1 MYEFET
7 VFDVN
12 TGDLNGIVTGSGV
25 HLNKDVTISF
35 ALLDQQANAV
45 QNDQQLIN
53 NPLISDVVFDIL
65 DINGNTVYPNYLSG
79 GTTRSITITEA
90 DNISI
95 FGDYTKDFG
104 VQARVFNHLDD
115 EVFTGVFLLYGNTPI
130 INNNFVISDSSM
142 PYTDEAEQVFG
153 EVVVDLSLSNN
164 LKYMTMDRYDIYA
177 STGNDISLYAEEN
190 MNPEYHQ
197 AFLYSQYAYNI
208 DDIYT
213 IRIKP
218 IGLSY
223 GTPYFFK
230 IVPYSKIG
238 SGQAISFGPNTI
250 QLSATGSAASF
261 VRSNNL
267 ELFFGDDSM
276 NLGYITGATTG
287 ESDSII
293 DTIEKALYKT
303 LLYTFELNHETDRIS
318 SSQLKVAID
327 NTGAWLTEDSINNTG
342 QLIFSIAPSGYGD
355 AFYNLMV
362 SGPTGAYK
370 LYKTSI

>member
-1 MYEFET
+1 MYEFEA
-7 VFDVN
+7 VFNVN
-12 TGDLNGIVTGSGV
+12 TGDLSTVVTGSGV
-25 HLNKDVTISF
+25 HLNKDVTLSF
-35 ALLDQQANAV
+35 SLLDQEANPV

-53 NPLISDVVFDIL
+53 NPLIDTVIFDIL
-65 DINGNTVYPNYLSG
+65 DISGNIIYPNYLSG
-79 GTTRSITITEA
+79 GTTRSITISEA

-104 VQARVFNHLDD
+104 VRARIFNNIDNK
-115 EVFTGVFLLYGNTPI
+115 VFTGVFLVYGNEPV
-130 INNNFVISDSSM
+130 INSYIVSDSSV
-142 PYTDEAEQVFG
+142 PYLDGAQQVFG
-153 EVVVDLSLSNN
+153 EVTVDLSLANN
-164 LKYMTMDRYDIYA
+164 LKYVTMQKYDIYA
-177 STGNDISLYAEEN
+177 STGNGIELYPEAN
-190 MNPEYHQ
+190 MNPEYHES
-197 AFLYSQYAYNI
+197 FLYSQYAYNI
-208 DDIYT
+208 EDIYK

-230 IVPYSKIG
+230 IVPYSNIG

-250 QLSATGSAASF
+250 QLSGTGSELSF

-287 ESDSII
+287 VSDSII

-318 SSQLKVAID
+318 SSQIKVAID

-342 QLIFSIAPSGYGD
+342 QLNFSIAPSGGD

-362 SGPTGAYK
+362 SGPTGTYK

>member
-7 VFDVN
+7 VFDIN
-12 TGDLNGIVTGSGV
+12 TGDLNTIFTGSGV
-25 HLNKDVTISF
+25 HLNKDVTFSF
-35 ALLDQQANAV
+35 YLLDHEMNAV
-45 QNDQQLIN
+45 QNDQQLIT
-53 NPLISDVVFDIL
+53 NPLISDIVFDIV
-65 DINGNTVYPNYLSG
+65 DISGNIIYPNYLSG
-79 GTTRSITITEA
+79 GTTRSITITES

-95 FGDYTKDFG
+95 FGDYRKDFG
-104 VQARVFNHLDD
+104 VQARLFNNLDD
-115 EVFTGVFLLYGNTPI
+115 KVFTGVFLAYGNEPI
-130 INNNFVISDSSM
+130 INNYIVSDSSM
-142 PYTDEAEQVFG
+142 PYTDEARQIFG
-153 EVVVDLSLSNN
+153 EIMVDLSLSNN
-164 LKYMTMDRYDIYA
+164 LKYVTMQKYDIYA
-177 STGNDISLYAEEN
+177 STGNDIQLYPEAN

-197 AFLYSQYAYNI
+197 SFLYSQYAYNI
-208 DDIYT
+208 EDIYK

-230 IVPYSKIG
+230 IVPYSNIG
-238 SGQAISFGPNTI
+238 SGQAISFGPNTV
-250 QLSATGSAASF
+250 QLSGTGSAVSF

-287 ESDSII
+287 VSNSII

-342 QLIFSIAPSGYGD
+342 QLTFSIAPSGYGD

-362 SGPTGAYK
+362 SGPTGTYK